1 MGIINKCKDIKF
13 YLTSV
18 DCEDGEVRLY
28 EGETEW
34 EGRLEMCYNRR
45 WGTVSSGGWTD
56 INTQVVCNDFGYDVS
71 GKKKFIYTKC
81 FSWYIHYD
89 FIFLQIKRRVLITYD
104 SHCQN
109 QSTGTM

>member
-45 WGTVSSGGWTD
+45 WGTVSSEGWTD

-71 GKKKFIYTKC
+71 GKKKFIHIT
-81 FSWYIHYD
+81 FSSSTYD
-89 FIFLQIKRRVLITYD
+89 FQIKRRVLITYD

-109 QSTGTM
+109 